1 MNIINIKSQESALT
15 RVAHDTYFPTVFGS
29 IHFEIDGVEFFAS
42 TVDRW
47 ADNIFIN
54 TDTMVPLVPN
64 SVRTEVCKFF
74 QKIWDMKEVENIQ
87 IPQLILSQIPSVTA
101 M

>member
-1 MNIINIKSQESALT
+1 MNIINIKSQESAPKCS
-15 RVAHDTYFPTVFGS
+15 AYDPYFPTAFGS
-29 IHFEIDGVEFFAS
+29 IKFEINGVKFLAS

-47 ADNIFIN
+47 TDNIFVN

-64 SVRTEVCKFF
+64 TVRTEVCRFL
-74 QKIWDMKEVENIQ
+74 QKIWNMKEAENIQ
-87 IPQLILSQIPSVTA
+87 IPELIMSQIPSTT

>member
-1 MNIINIKSQESALT
+1 MNIINIKSQESAPT
-15 RVAHDTYFPTVFGS
+15 RSAYDPYFPTAFGS
-29 IHFEIDGVEFFAS
+29 IKFEINGVKFLAS

-47 ADNIFIN
+47 TDNIFVN

-64 SVRTEVCKFF
+64 TVRTEVCRFL
-74 QKIWDMKEVENIQ
+74 QKIWNMNEAENIQ
-87 IPQLILSQIPSVTA
+87 IPELIMSQIPSVT